1 MSRQAR
7 VKVEIGWLHVM
18 NRGLDRLDI
27 YREDGDRE
35 HILELLGEMSERYGV
50 QVHGYVLMSN
60 HYHLLMKIQSGKS
73 QRSGSLV

>member
-1 MSRQAR
+1 M
-7 VKVEIGWLHVM
+7 EIGWLHVM

-60 HYHLLMKIQSGKS
+60 HYHLWSFRLESEDPQHI
-73 QRSGSLV
+73 VVAA